1 MEKTFNI
8 LIFGVGGQGLMTLL
22 HILSQ
27 ASFASG
33 LDVKTSEL
41 HGLAQRGGSV
51 AVHIR
56 FGEKV
61 ASPMVSQGQ
70 ADLVIALEQQEVL
83 TGVYFA
89 NPETV
94 FLVNQFQ
101 TPTMQENLEM
111 AEIKKEMEKVSQK
124 VYWVPASEICQ
135 KELQNEVVS
144 GIYLLGYALKN
155 GFLSLPKE
163 SIISAIKK
171 AVPEKFQELN
181 IKAIELA
188 YSLSS

>member
-27 ASFASG
+27 ASFAEG

-83 TGVYFA
+83 NGVYFA
-89 NPETV
+89 KPETV

-111 AEIKKEMEKVSQK
+111 AEIKTEMDKVSQK
-124 VYWVPASEICQ
+124 VYWIRASEICQ

-155 GFLSLPKE
+155 GFLPLSKE
-163 SIISAIKK
+163 SIILAIKK

-188 YSLSS
+188 FQA